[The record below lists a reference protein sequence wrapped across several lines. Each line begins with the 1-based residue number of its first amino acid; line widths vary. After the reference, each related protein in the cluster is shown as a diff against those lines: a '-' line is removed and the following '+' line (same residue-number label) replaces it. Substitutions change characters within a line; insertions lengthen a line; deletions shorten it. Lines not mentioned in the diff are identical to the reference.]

1 MHFVLDANEYIFAL
15 GLLKK
20 ESCKSLFKHLIDSF
34 PSYPVSIC
42 RTIVEE
48 VRENLSLKDFRI
60 FINFINVFTKI
71 DEDFLIPFEIGAKYE
86 AEGFKEADALIAAY
100 TEWVGADALITENR
114 HFLKHN
120 PGLPFKVLTAD
131 KCLKL
136 IK

>member
-1 MHFVLDANEYIFAL
+1 MLMSISLAL

-60 FINFINVFTKI
+60 FINFINVFTKT